1 MNVVTALIVGMQAVR
16 SIALHDRTSFSKDWK
31 GAASLKGVNP
41 RRSQESNAMLTMNYL
56 TSGFT
61 LIELIVV
68 LAVIGILATIS
79 CFAFQGLLRAN
90 QFCRNVYQLADEI
103 KLARSYAVSNDTYVY
118 LGMVETDRT
127 QDSGATPQV
136 AGIGRV
142 DVGLVA
148 TKGGTSFD
156 STNYNSAD
164 LVLVRPVASLDL
176 IHITASLPAATSGG
190 MARPSN
196 NVTNINNGSTLF
208 TTAFSLPLGSNKG
221 AGKYN
226 FACSIPFNPQGAI
239 TANGSAV
246 QYIEIDLV
254 PYVGAV
260 VPASPASSAQ
270 GDQAALIIDG
280 ATGAITVFRP

>member
-1 MNVVTALIVGMQAVR
+1 MNVITAMIVGLQAVR
-16 SIALHDRTSFSKDWK
+16 SIALHDRTSFSKDCK
-31 GAASLKGVNP
+31 DATSLKEVNP

-79 CFAFQGLLRAN
+79 CFAFQGLLRSN
-90 QFCRNVYQLADEI
+90 QFSRNVYQLADEI

-118 LGMVETDRT
+118 LGLEETDRP
-127 QDSGATPQV
+127 QDSGATPQI
-136 AGIGRV
+136 AGTGRV
-142 DVGLVA
+142 DIGLVA
-148 TKGGTSFD
+148 TKGGTAFD
-156 STNYNSAD
+156 STNYKSSD
-164 LVLVRPVASLDL
+164 LVLIRPVTSLDL
-176 IHITASLPAATSGG
+176 IHIAASLPAATSGG

-196 NVTNINNGSTLF
+196 NVTNINSSAALF
-208 TTAFSLPLGSNKG
+208 STAFSLPLGSNQG

-254 PYVGAV
+254 PCVGGAV
-260 VPASPASSAQ
+260 PSDPTSSNQ
-270 GDQAALIIDG
+270 SNQAALIIDG